1 MKHTETNMLREARA
15 VLMQESAALAKLSE
29 ELPADFT
36 RLCSRILNCNGR
48 VILAGVGKSGHI
60 ARKIS
65 ATLAS
70 TGTPSYY
77 IHPTEASHGDMG
89 VIVEGDICILISNSG
104 ETAELHDIIAYA
116 RRFAIPIAAISS
128 RPESTLMQAAEFS
141 LLLPD
146 VPEACA
152 IGMAP
157 TTSTTMTLALGDAL
171 SVALMRQRNFKA
183 EHFKV
188 FHPGGKLGAQM
199 TKVGDIM
206 HNMQRF
212 PAVAPDAL
220 MQDALL
226 EMTSKGFGIAV
237 VVDNDT
243 VTGVITDGDLRR
255 HMDHLLE
262 KTAGEIASSD
272 PITVKKDTF
281 AADALR
287 IMNSHKIGVLI
298 VADGDGTPEGIL
310 HLHDL
315 LRSGA
320 A

>member
-1 MKHTETNMLREARA
+1 MSETETKILKDARA
-15 VLMQESAALAKLSE
+15 VLAQEAEALARLATA
-29 ELPADFT
+29 LPDDFT
-36 RLCSRILNCNGR
+36 RLCSKILSCKGRI
-48 VILAGVGKSGHI
+48 ILAGVGKSGHI

-104 ETAELHDIIAYA
+104 ETTELRDIIAYA

-128 RPESTLMQAAEFS
+128 CAESTLIQAAEFA

-171 SVALMRQRNFKA
+171 AVALMHQRNFKTENFQA
-183 EHFKV
+183 

-199 TKVGDIM
+199 TIVGDIM
-206 HNMQRF
+206 HNMDRF
-212 PAVAPDAL
+212 PAIKSDAPI
-220 MQDALL
+220 QDALL

-237 VVDNDT
+237 VVRNNR

-255 HMDHLLE
+255 HMEHLLE
-262 KTAGEIASSD
+262 KSAGEIASND
-272 PITVKKDTF
+272 PITVTKDTF

-287 IMNSHKIGVLI
+287 IMNTHKISVLI
-298 VADGDGTPEGIL
+298 VADSKGTPEGIF
-310 HLHDL
+310 HFHDL

>member
-1 MKHTETNMLREARA
+1 MSDTEINILQDARA
-15 VLMQESAALAKLSE
+15 VLKQEAEALVSLAE
-29 ELPADFT
+29 ALPADFT
-36 RLCSRILNCNGR
+36 RLCSKILNCEGR

-70 TGTPSYY
+70 TGTPSHYV
-77 IHPTEASHGDMG
+77 HPTEASHGDMG
-89 VIVEGDICILISNSG
+89 MIVEGDICVLISNSG
-104 ETAELHDIIAYA
+104 ETAELHDIINYA

-128 RPESTLMQAAEFS
+128 RADSTLMHAAEFA
-141 LLLPD
+141 LLLPN

-157 TTSTTMTLALGDAL
+157 TTSTTMALALGDAL
-171 SVALMRQRNFKA
+171 SVALMHQRNFKA
-183 EHFKV
+183 ESFQI
-188 FHPGGKLGAQM
+188 FHPGGKLGAQI
-199 TKVGDIM
+199 TKVGNVM
-206 HNMQRF
+206 HNMDRF
-212 PAVAPDAL
+212 PAVTDDAP
-220 MQDALL
+220 MQEALL

-237 VVDNDT
+237 VVENNI

-262 KTAGEIASSD
+262 KSAGEIASKE
-272 PITVKKDTF
+272 PITVTKDTF
-281 AADALR
+281 VADALR
-287 IMNSHKIGVLI
+287 IMNGHKIGVLI
-298 VADGDGTPEGIL
+298 VADSKGKPEGII

>member
-1 MKHTETNMLREARA
+1 MSQTAINILQDARA
-15 VLMQESAALAKLSE
+15 VLNQEAEALATLAE
-29 ELPADFT
+29 ALPVDFT
-36 RLCSRILNCNGR
+36 RLCSKILNCEGR

-89 VIVEGDICILISNSG
+89 MILEGDICILISNSG
-104 ETAELHDIIAYA
+104 ETAEMHDVIAYA

-128 RPESTLMQAAEFS
+128 RADSTLMRAAEFA
-141 LLLPD
+141 LLLPK

-157 TTSTTMTLALGDAL
+157 TTSTTMALALGDAL
-171 SVALMRQRNFKA
+171 SVALMHQRNFKA
-183 EHFKV
+183 ESFKI

-206 HNMQRF
+206 HNMDRF
-212 PAVAPDAL
+212 PAVTDDAP
-220 MQDALL
+220 MQETLL

-237 VVDNDT
+237 VVENNV

-255 HMDHLLE
+255 HMENLLE
-262 KTAGEIASSD
+262 KSAGEIASSD
-272 PITVKKDTF
+272 PITVTKDTF

-287 IMNSHKIGVLI
+287 IMNEHKIGVLI
-298 VADGDGTPEGIL
+298 VAHSTGKPEGII

>member
-1 MKHTETNMLREARA
+1 MNESEANILKDARA
-15 VLMQESAALAKLSE
+15 VLTLEAEALARLAAAL
-29 ELPADFT
+29 PNDFT
-36 RLCSRILNCNGR
+36 RLCKKILGCEGR

-89 VIVEGDICILISNSG
+89 IIVEGDICLLISNSG
-104 ETAELHDIIAYA
+104 ETAELYDIIAYA
-116 RRFAIPIAAISS
+116 RRFAIPIAAVSS
-128 RPESTLMQAAEFS
+128 RADSTLMQAAEFA

-157 TTSTTMTLALGDAL
+157 TTSTTLALAIGDAL
-171 SVALMRQRNFKA
+171 AVALMHQRNFKA
-183 EHFKV
+183 ENFKV

-206 HNMQRF
+206 HSMDRF
-212 PAVAPDAL
+212 PAVKADAP
-220 MQDALL
+220 MQEALL

-237 VVDNDT
+237 VVENGR

-255 HMDHLLE
+255 HMEHLLE
-262 KTAGEIASSD
+262 KSAGEIASND
-272 PITVKKDTF
+272 PITVTKDTF

-287 IMNSHKIGVLI
+287 IMNAHKISVLI
-298 VADGDGTPEGIL
+298 VADSKAMPEGIF

-315 LRSGA
+315 LRSGTA
-320 A
+320 

>member
-1 MKHTETNMLREARA
+1 MSDTETNILKDASA
-15 VLMQESAALAKLSE
+15 VLTQESKALALLAE
-29 ELPADFT
+29 ALPTDFT
-36 RLCSRILNCNGR
+36 RLCDQILRCEGR

-89 VIVEGDICILISNSG
+89 VILEGDICILISNSG
-104 ETAELHDIIAYA
+104 ETAELHDIIAYS
-116 RRFAIPIAAISS
+116 RRFSIPIAAISS
-128 RPESTLMQAAEFS
+128 RADSTLMQAAEFA

-146 VPEACA
+146 VPEACL

-157 TTSTTMTLALGDAL
+157 TTSTTMALALGDAL
-171 SVALMRQRNFKA
+171 AVALMHQRNFKA
-183 EHFKV
+183 ENFQV

-206 HNMQRF
+206 HNMDTF
-212 PAVAPDAL
+212 PAVKPSAP
-220 MQDALL
+220 MQEALL

-237 VVDNDT
+237 VVEKNR
-243 VTGVITDGDLRR
+243 VVGVITDGDLRR
-255 HMDHLLE
+255 HMEHLLE
-262 KTAGEIASSD
+262 KSADEIASNN
-272 PITVKKDTF
+272 PVTVTKDTF

-287 IMNSHKIGVLI
+287 IMNKHKIGVLI
-298 VADGDGTPEGIL
+298 IADKKGMPEGII

>member
-1 MKHTETNMLREARA
+1 
-15 VLMQESAALAKLSE
+15 
-29 ELPADFT
+29 
-36 RLCSRILNCNGR
+36 
-48 VILAGVGKSGHI
+48 
-60 ARKIS
+60 
-65 ATLAS
+65 
-70 TGTPSYY
+70 
-77 IHPTEASHGDMG
+77 
-89 VIVEGDICILISNSG
+89 
-104 ETAELHDIIAYA
+104 
-116 RRFAIPIAAISS
+116 
-128 RPESTLMQAAEFS
+128 
-141 LLLPD
+141 
-146 VPEACA
+146 
-152 IGMAP
+152 MAP

-171 SVALMRQRNFKA
+171 AVALMRQRNFKA

-212 PAVAPDAL
+212 PAVASDAL

-255 HMDHLLE
+255 HMDRLLE

-272 PITVKKDTF
+272 PITVEKDTF

-298 VADGDGTPEGIL
+298 VADGGGTPEGIL